1 MYLKQRIFLLLK
13 KPREIYNSWA
23 RREDIYVINII
34 RLFNQSLKYNFKL
47 VFLEYSI
54 KQLILIS
61 APLSFLGA
69 GLIYSIKFN

>member
-1 MYLKQRIFLLLK
+1 MQYLL
-13 KPREIYNSWA
+13 YG
-23 RREDIYVINII
+23 Y
-34 RLFNQSLKYNFKL
+34 LFIQSLKYNFKL

-61 APLSFLGA
+61 APLLMLGA